1 MTRGMFKN
9 FDLGALRRN
18 KRIAFYFRYP
28 LYHSEF
34 HELRDPKTGRLI
46 GRFAAKPIYG
56 RLTRDGR
63 VDRSAGFNGQVA
75 VIFVPAHTRSAPSAQ
90 LLLARMSKAKVI
102 LPDGRRNWPAIR
114 ATAEQSVRRHLMAKQ
129 TEDR

>member
-1 MTRGMFKN
+1 MTRGMFKD

-34 HELRDPKTGRLI
+34 HELHDPKTGHLL
-46 GRFAAKPIYG
+46 GRFAAKPLYG

-75 VIFVPAHTRSAPSAQ
+75 VIFVPARARNAAAV
-90 LLLARMSKAKVI
+90 LLFLARMSKAQVT
-102 LPDGRRNWPAIR
+102 LPEGRRNWPAIR
-114 ATAEQSVRRHLMAKQ
+114 ATAERSVLRHLKVKQ
-129 TEDR
+129 IGER

>member
-1 MTRGMFKN
+1 MFKE

-34 HELRDPKTGRLI
+34 HELHDPKTGHLL
-46 GRFAAKPIYG
+46 GRFAAKPLYG

-75 VIFVPAHTRSAPSAQ
+75 VIFVPARARSAAAAQ
-90 LLLARMSKAKVI
+90 LLLARMAKAKVI
-102 LPDGRRNWPAIR
+102 LPDGRRNWHAIH
-114 ATAEQSVRRHLMAKQ
+114 AAAERSVRRHLQAKQ

>member
-1 MTRGMFKN
+1 MTRGMFKD

-34 HELRDPKTGRLI
+34 HELHDPKTGHLL
-46 GRFAAKPIYG
+46 GRFAAKPLYG

-75 VIFVPAHTRSAPSAQ
+75 VIFVPARARSAGAAQ
-90 LLLARMSKAKVI
+90 LLLARMAKAKVM
-102 LPDGRRNWPAIR
+102 LPDGHRNWHAIH
-114 ATAEQSVRRHLMAKQ
+114 AAAERSVRRHLQEKQ
-129 TEDR
+129 NEDR

>member
-1 MTRGMFKN
+1 MTRSMFKD
-9 FDLGALRRN
+9 FDLGGLRRN

-34 HELRDPKTGRLI
+34 HELHDPKTGHLL
-46 GRFAAKPIYG
+46 GRFAAKPLYG

-75 VIFVPAHTRSAPSAQ
+75 VIFVPARARSAAAAQ
-90 LLLARMSKAKVI
+90 LLLTRMAKAKVI
-102 LPDGRRNWPAIR
+102 LPDGRRNWHSIHA
-114 ATAEQSVRRHLMAKQ
+114 AAERSVRRHL
-129 TEDR
+129 